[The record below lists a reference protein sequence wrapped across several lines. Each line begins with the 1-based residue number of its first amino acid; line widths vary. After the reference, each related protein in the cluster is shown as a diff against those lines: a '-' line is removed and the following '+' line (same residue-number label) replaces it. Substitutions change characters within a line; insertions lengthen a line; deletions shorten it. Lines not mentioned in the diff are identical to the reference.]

1 MTYAPHTDEDRQAML
16 AALGLSSVEELFRDI
31 PEEVRLRRPLDIP
44 PGESEA
50 ALRRRLGAMA
60 RRNASADRYVCF
72 LGGGVYDHYIPAAI
86 PPLLSRGEFL
96 TAYTPYQP
104 EVSQGTLQSIL
115 EFQTMICALTGM
127 DVANAS
133 MYDGASAAAEAALM
147 AVDMAGRD
155 RLLAPRTVAPDVR
168 ETVRT
173 YLSGRGYAL
182 DEVEVDPAAG
192 RLDPERLAD
201 ALTDRHA
208 AVIVG
213 YPNFF
218 GVVEDLAALA
228 AVAHERGALLIA
240 ACDPIALGIFESPGA
255 LGADIVVGDG
265 QALGNPMNF
274 GGPSFGFFAAREAF
288 LRRMPGRIAGRTVDR
303 DGTPG
308 CVLTLQTREQHI
320 RRARA
325 TSNICTNNALNA
337 LAATIYLSLLGPAGL
352 REVAAACLQN
362 AHYAAERLEAAGA
375 RLAYRAP
382 FFKEFLLEL
391 PCPPEDVIRR
401 GLERGILAGRSLRRE
416 YPELDRHLLVAVT
429 EQRTRE
435 EIEALAGIVE
445 EAIR

>member
-1 MTYAPHTDEDRQAML
+1 MVYAPHTDEDRQAML

-31 PEEVRLRRPLDIP
+31 PEEVRLRRPLRIP
-44 PGESEA
+44 EGESEA
-50 ALRRRLGAMA
+50 GLRRLLGGLA

-72 LGGGVYDHYIPAAI
+72 IGGGVYDHYIPAAI

-147 AVDMAGRD
+147 AVDVSGRD
-155 RLLAPRTVAPDVR
+155 RLLVPRTVSPDGR

-173 YLSGRGYAL
+173 YLSGRGYGL
-182 DEVEVDPAAG
+182 DEIDVAEGLLAPQ
-192 RLDPERLAD
+192 RLAE

-218 GVVEDLAALA
+218 GVVEDLAGLVR
-228 AVAHERGALLIA
+228 VAHERGVLVIA
-240 ACDPIALGIFESPGA
+240 YCDPIALGLFESPGA

-337 LAATIYLSLLGPAGL
+337 LAATIYLSLLGPQGL
-352 REVAAACLQN
+352 REVAEACLQN

-375 RLAYRAP
+375 RLAFRAP
-382 FFKEFLLEL
+382 FFKEFLVEL
-391 PCPPEDVIRR
+391 PCPPEDVIRL
-401 GLERGILAGRSLRRE
+401 GLQRGILAGRRVSRE
-416 YPELDRHLLVAVT
+416 YPNLDRHLLVAVT

-435 EIEALAGIVE
+435 EIDALAGVVE

>member
-1 MTYAPHTDEDRQAML
+1 MVYAPHTDEDRQAML

-31 PEEVRLRRPLDIP
+31 PEEVRLRRPLRIP
-44 PGESEA
+44 EGESEA
-50 ALRRRLGAMA
+50 GLRRLLGGLA

-72 LGGGVYDHYIPAAI
+72 IGGGVYDHYIPAAI

-147 AVDMAGRD
+147 AVDVSGRD
-155 RLLAPRTVAPDVR
+155 RLLVPRTVSPDVR

-173 YLSGRGYAL
+173 YLSGRGYGL
-182 DEVEVDPAAG
+182 DEIDVAEGLLAPQ
-192 RLDPERLAD
+192 RLAE

-218 GVVEDLAALA
+218 GVVEDLAGLVR
-228 AVAHERGALLIA
+228 VAHERGVLVIA
-240 ACDPIALGIFESPGA
+240 YCDPIALGLFESPGA

-337 LAATIYLSLLGPAGL
+337 LAATIYLSLLGPQGL
-352 REVAAACLQN
+352 REVAEACLQN

-375 RLAYRAP
+375 RLAFRAP
-382 FFKEFLLEL
+382 FFKEFLVEL
-391 PCPPEDVIRR
+391 PCPPEDVIRL
-401 GLERGILAGRSLRRE
+401 GLQRGILAGRRVSRE
-416 YPELDRHLLVAVT
+416 YPNLDRHLLVAVT

-435 EIEALAGIVE
+435 EIDALAGVVE

>member
-1 MTYAPHTDEDRQAML
+1 MVYAPHTDEDRQAML

-31 PEEVRLRRPLDIP
+31 PEEVRLRRPLRIP
-44 PGESEA
+44 EGESEA
-50 ALRRRLGAMA
+50 GLRRLLGGLA

-72 LGGGVYDHYIPAAI
+72 IGGGVYDHYIPAAI

-147 AVDMAGRD
+147 AVDVSGRD
-155 RLLAPRTVAPDVR
+155 RLLVPRTVSPDVR

-173 YLSGRGYAL
+173 YLSGRGYGL
-182 DEVEVDPAAG
+182 DEIDVAEGLLAPQ
-192 RLDPERLAD
+192 RLAE

-218 GVVEDLAALA
+218 GVVEDLAGLVR
-228 AVAHERGALLIA
+228 VAHERGVLVIA
-240 ACDPIALGIFESPGA
+240 YCDPIALGLFESPGA

-337 LAATIYLSLLGPAGL
+337 LAATIYLSLLGPQGL
-352 REVAAACLQN
+352 REVAEACLQN

-375 RLAYRAP
+375 RLAFRAP
-382 FFKEFLLEL
+382 FFKEFLVEL
-391 PCPPEDVIRR
+391 PCPPEDVIRL
-401 GLERGILAGRSLRRE
+401 GLQRGILAGRRVSRE
-416 YPELDRHLLVAVT
+416 YPNLDRHLLVAVT

-435 EIEALAGIVE
+435 EIDALAGLVE

>member
-1 MTYAPHTDEDRQAML
+1 MVYAPHTDEDRQAML

-31 PEEVRLRRPLDIP
+31 PEEVRLRRPLRIP
-44 PGESEA
+44 EGESEA
-50 ALRRRLGAMA
+50 GLRRLVGGLA

-72 LGGGVYDHYIPAAI
+72 IGGGVYDHYIPAAI

-147 AVDMAGRD
+147 AVDVSGRD
-155 RLLAPRTVAPDVR
+155 RLLVPRTVSPDVR

-173 YLSGRGYAL
+173 YLSGRGYGL
-182 DEVEVDPAAG
+182 DEIDVAEG
-192 RLDPERLAD
+192 RLAPQRLAE

-218 GVVEDLAALA
+218 GVVEDLAGLVR
-228 AVAHERGALLIA
+228 VAHERGVLVIA
-240 ACDPIALGIFESPGA
+240 YCDPIALGLYESPGA

-337 LAATIYLSLLGPAGL
+337 LAATIYLSLLGPQGL
-352 REVAAACLQN
+352 REVAEACLQN

-375 RLAYRAP
+375 RLAFRAP
-382 FFKEFLLEL
+382 FFKEFLVEL
-391 PCPPEDVIRR
+391 PCPPEDVIRL
-401 GLERGILAGRSLRRE
+401 GLQRGILAGRRVSRE
-416 YPELDRHLLVAVT
+416 YPNLDRHLLVAVT

-435 EIEALAGIVE
+435 EIDALAGLVE